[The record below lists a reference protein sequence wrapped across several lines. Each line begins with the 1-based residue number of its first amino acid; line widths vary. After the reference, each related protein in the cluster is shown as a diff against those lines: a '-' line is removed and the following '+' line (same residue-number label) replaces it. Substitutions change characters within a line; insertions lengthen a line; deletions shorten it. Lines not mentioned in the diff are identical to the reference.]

1 MRLSEHEQRVLAE
14 LEENLMASDQRFIR
28 QFGQRP
34 DPGLGSTPRLPERG
48 RVRRTL
54 SVLVHWW
61 A

>member
-14 LEENLMASDQRFIR
+14 IEAGLVSADPRFVR
-28 QFGQRP
+28 QFGQRS

-48 RVRRTL
+48 RVRRAL